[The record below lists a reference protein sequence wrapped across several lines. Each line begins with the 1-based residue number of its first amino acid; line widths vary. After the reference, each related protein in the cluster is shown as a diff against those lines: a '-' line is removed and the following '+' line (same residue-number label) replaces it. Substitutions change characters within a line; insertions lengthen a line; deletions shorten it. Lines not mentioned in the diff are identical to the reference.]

1 MYTYN
6 SHAHASFVVC
16 ARTLNLERQR
26 LTERAACSEGG
37 KLLRFLV
44 VIFDM
49 RPIKKGCL
57 CQSSSSSSSSSN
69 FPASSFQR
77 RSSSQPAAD
86 PLIAACRLGTVYK
99 AALACCARTHAAA
112 ASAAAASASAA
123 VRFIKGICMY
133 SDHNLQKR
141 LLEVPL
147 VFIDS
152 LLMRRI
158 ISWPCELASPV
169 SERASRDWE

>member
-26 LTERAACSEGG
+26 LTERAACGEGG

-44 VIFDM
+44 VILDM
-49 RPIKKGCL
+49 RPIKKGSL
-57 CQSSSSSSSSSN
+57 SQSSSSSSSSSSSN

-77 RSSSQPAAD
+77 RSSSQPADD

-141 LLEVPL
+141 L
-147 VFIDS
+147 
-152 LLMRRI
+152 
-158 ISWPCELASPV
+158 
-169 SERASRDWE
+169 

>member
-6 SHAHASFVVC
+6 SHAHANFVVC

-99 AALACCARTHAAA
+99 AALVLCARTHA
-112 ASAAAASASAA
+112 AAAASASAA

-169 SERASRDWE
+169 SERASRDSE

>member
-6 SHAHASFVVC
+6 SHAHANFVVC

-57 CQSSSSSSSSSN
+57 CQSSSSSSSSN

-99 AALACCARTHAAA
+99 AALVLCARTHAAA
-112 ASAAAASASAA
+112 AAAASASAA

-169 SERASRDWE
+169 SERASRDSE